1 MRKTYALMKKFIPI
15 IMCGLVPTIVFGIL
29 SFSICYNPETYS
41 LKIPTAVTCIFLAL
55 IVIFIALS
63 AYVAVKCDGVKV
75 TKIRKCSF
83 SKFASY
89 LAAVSTLIGFIY
101 DLTVIIEDPHSFGIF
116 RTIRF
121 ILSLALFAY
130 FVISA
135 LPKQIKHKK
144 TVFPR
149 YLTRTLSVCTVFW
162 GLCGIFSIYFY
173 DKLLTSEIS
182 RISQILIYVFIT
194 LFFLFEAEA
203 EHLEPKYR
211 PYIFS
216 ALALGILVCAF
227 PVPMILIPSV
237 QRFSA
242 MELSYPISIGI
253 YAVSRIVSLMKTMK
267 RSIDERENLEAA
279 KYSDDY
285 EEYEEPDEDKKAEKH
300 SEDNKAEKKGNI
312 E

>member
-135 LPKQIKHKK
+135 LPK
-144 TVFPR
+144 
-149 YLTRTLSVCTVFW
+149 
-162 GLCGIFSIYFY
+162 
-173 DKLLTSEIS
+173 
-182 RISQILIYVFIT
+182 
-194 LFFLFEAEA
+194 
-203 EHLEPKYR
+203 
-211 PYIFS
+211 
-216 ALALGILVCAF
+216 
-227 PVPMILIPSV
+227 
-237 QRFSA
+237 
-242 MELSYPISIGI
+242 
-253 YAVSRIVSLMKTMK
+253 
-267 RSIDERENLEAA
+267 
-279 KYSDDY
+279 
-285 EEYEEPDEDKKAEKH
+285 
-300 SEDNKAEKKGNI
+300 
-312 E
+312 